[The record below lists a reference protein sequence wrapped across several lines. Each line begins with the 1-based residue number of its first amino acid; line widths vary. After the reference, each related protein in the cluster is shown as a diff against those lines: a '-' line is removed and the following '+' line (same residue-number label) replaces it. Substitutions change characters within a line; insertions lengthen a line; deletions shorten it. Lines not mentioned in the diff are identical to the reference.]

1 MKDYIIRAPRT
12 IQGNVINGFIKR
24 DNEEKANEAFAM
36 FCQELVHGRKMQLA
50 CKRTKKKM
58 KISLTVSECPAK
70 SFSQEKST
78 YEVHVG

>member
-1 MKDYIIRAPRT
+1 MKDYIIRAPRA

-24 DNEEKANEAFAM
+24 DNEEKANEAFEM
-36 FCQELVHGRKMQLA
+36 FCQELVHGRKIELA

-58 KISLTVSECPAK
+58 KISLTVSRCSPK
-70 SFSQEKST
+70 RFSQEKTT